1 MAHVL
6 FIDDDASIRFLVQ
19 EELALEGHRV
29 RVADDGWGGLRAVE
43 EACPDVVVVDI
54 KMPGLG
60 GLEVLRRLK
69 ASHPAVP
76 VFLFTAYSD
85 FREEA
90 LELGADGYFIKS
102 PDMTRLKEAIRGSTT
117 SLTPPPQSG
126 SGP

>member
-29 RVADDGWGGLRAVE
+29 RVADDGLGGLRAVE

-69 ASHPAVP
+69 AAHPEVP

-85 FREEA
+85 YRDEA
-90 LELGADGYFIKS
+90 QGLGADGYFIKS
-102 PDMTRLKEAIRGSTT
+102 PDMTRLKDAIRKVRHRGN
-117 SLTPPPQSG
+117 G
-126 SGP
+126 AGC